1 MISWRRSSTFVLR
14 VRVSLPLLVLESF
27 FSRLILSPASLLRHV
42 PSRSFE
48 IPPEVGV
55 GLQLEHCF
63 AALLLDLQRLFL
75 RRLLWLHWPV
85 SPPLLAREAAG
96 FSRCFVAVA
105 GEEQEE
111 EDAW

>member
-1 MISWRRSSTFVLR
+1 MISWRRLSIFVPR

-55 GLQLEHCF
+55 GLQHCF

-85 SPPLLAREAAG
+85 SPPLSAREAAD
-96 FSRCFVAVA
+96 FSRYFVAVA